1 MATARKRL
9 IFFTVADP
17 GIHPERVL
25 EAYHL
30 ATTAA
35 KAGLEA
41 EVRLAGDAVR
51 VALPDGIAATPRGD
65 DLRTKVLLRTE
76 PGYAVSMCPG
86 SADSRGVSDEAMAAV
101 GGVRRYLA
109 DILTE
114 AAEGTSE
121 FIHVG

>member
-9 IFFTVADP
+9 IFFTVSDP
-17 GIHPERVL
+17 GIYPERVL

-51 VALPDGIAATPRGD
+51 VALPEGIAATPRGD
-65 DLRTKVLLRTE
+65 DLRAKVLLRTE

-86 SADSRGVSDEAMAAV
+86 SADSRGVSDEAMAAI

>member
-9 IFFTVADP
+9 IFFTVSDP
-17 GIHPERVL
+17 GIYPERVL

-51 VALPDGIAATPRGD
+51 VALPEGIAATPRGD
-65 DLRTKVLLRTE
+65 DLRAKVLLRTE

-86 SADSRGVSDEAMAAV
+86 SADSRGVSDEAMAAI

-114 AAEGTSE
+114 AAEGRSE